1 MEKLAI
7 EDNETKINKSQNGN
21 NNKITKSIRQ
31 SSVSLNSELTSSIV
45 SNKLTKS
52 IKSSLNNQHN
62 KKHDLFLQKITY
74 YTDTY
79 YFAFDY
85 VSNIIFLLR
94 DLVSS
99 LHSRYM
105 KLFKMIK
112 VYLKYFKDLSCVQ
125 INFSNEITRI
135 NSQYQKKN
143 SFSGLIGKC
152 QNKLGE
158 CLMNI
163 GQFVKK
169 EIVENENFCQI
180 EGIYTKMENFD
191 KKLEKIF
198 SKLEH
203 RKNKIQN
210 FYKKNFEKIFENFK
224 NKLND
229 ENLDKE
235 LIEMVDLIL
244 IEHNLI
250 NYINKLFL
258 KIEIFLN
265 SILEINEKM
274 KQTVKNY
281 SYLLK
286 KCTDYF
292 VEENKKYSNLDL
304 FSSFGKIEDFT
315 KEFSNFEINEQLSP
329 KFLINSQNK
338 KKKEFN
344 EIFFSFQ
351 NNLMKSDFYQNNQVI
366 YDDQNFKIE
375 KYELFEYFIHFLISL
390 LPPKI
395 EVNYN
400 DLIKFKGNFKRDC
413 GVFREWKK
421 SLLIITIQGH
431 IIVFD
436 EDTDN
441 QKEND
446 DINANKFIL
455 IYKLGV
461 TGIKE
466 KEVKNKKNC
475 FEIWEIAPS
484 KKKSKLLLL
493 ECENQEVYHEILEEI
508 LNNKQNEKR
517 IESQLSHSS
526 Q

>member
-1 MEKLAI
+1 MEIIAK
-7 EDNETKINKSQNGN
+7 EETIINKSTNGN
-21 NNKITKSIRQ
+21 NNKISNRTRQ
-31 SSVSLNSELTSSIV
+31 SSASLNSELTSSIV

-52 IKSSLNNQHN
+52 IKSSLNSSHN
-62 KKHDLFLQKITY
+62 KKHDLFLQKINY
-74 YTDTY
+74 FTDAY
-79 YFAFDY
+79 YFSYDY
-85 VSNIIFLLR
+85 VSNVIFLLR

-105 KLFKMIK
+105 KLFKILK

-125 INFSNEITRI
+125 INFSNEITKI
-135 NSQYQKKN
+135 NSQCHKKN
-143 SFSGLIGKC
+143 SFSNIIGKC

-169 EIVENENFCQI
+169 EIVENDNFCQI

-191 KKLEKIF
+191 KNLEKIF
-198 SKLEH
+198 AKLEH

-224 NKLND
+224 NKFND
-229 ENLDKE
+229 EDLDKE
-235 LIEMVDLIL
+235 LIEMMDFIL

-258 KIEIFLN
+258 KIEFFLN

-281 SYLLK
+281 NYLLK
-286 KCTDYF
+286 KCIDYF
-292 VEENKKYSNLDL
+292 MEENKKYSNLDL

-338 KKKEFN
+338 KKKDFN
-344 EIFFSFQ
+344 EVFFAFQ

-375 KYELFEYFIHFLISL
+375 KYELFEYLIHFLVSL

-395 EVNYN
+395 EINYN
-400 DLIKFKGNFKRDC
+400 DLIKFKGNFNRDC
-413 GVFREWKK
+413 GVFRDWKK
-421 SLLIITIQGH
+421 SLLIITLQGH
-431 IIVFD
+431 VIIFD
-436 EDTDN
+436 EEN

-446 DINANKFIL
+446 NIKTNKFIL
-455 IYKLGV
+455 IYNLEL
-461 TGIKE
+461 TQIKE
-466 KEVKNKKNC
+466 KQVKNKQYC

-493 ECENQEVYHEILEEI
+493 ESESKEVYQELLNEI
-508 LNNKQNEKR
+508 QNSHQNDKST
-517 IESQLSHSS
+517 ESKIIH
-526 Q
+526 